1 MNPRFRPFV
10 AFLLL
15 FVLAIGLTPL
25 LGRAGQ
31 AAAADAPAKIAPD
44 LWQIMQRDGRAGFI
58 AVLTEQA
65 DTSLATNLPTK
76 LAKGQFV
83 FDALRNTAD
92 RTQRDLRAYL
102 TRQGVTFT
110 PYYIVNA
117 IYIEAGRDVLQAV
130 AARPEVRQV
139 ILNERFQ
146 AANPIIDP
154 DAAQPETPTS
164 VEWNLSFIGADTVWN
179 QYGVTG
185 QGAVVG
191 DLDTGVDWDHP
202 ALKNAYRGW
211 NGASAD
217 HNYNWWDATTNG
229 SAVEPYD
236 NHSHGTHTTGTIV
249 GYDPGQDKHIGVAPG
264 ARWIACKNMDAG
276 GSGQTAWFITCF
288 EFALAPWN
296 LNHQNPN
303 PALAPDVVNNSWR
316 YWGGGNNVFYTAI
329 QNLRNAGVVVEVS
342 AGNEG
347 PNCTTLG
354 SPSDYDNVFTT
365 GATSNRS
372 ETLVSFS
379 SRGPS
384 ILYPG
389 SIKPDIV
396 APGHNINSSLPG
408 GGYSGETW
416 SGTSMAGPHVVGAV
430 ALVVSAN
437 PSLHGQVSFIE
448 DLLRNTAYT
457 GMPDPP
463 NPDSCGGIAYNVV
476 PNHIYGWGRLDV
488 LTAVTSVL
496 GDVGY
501 VEGHVYNQ
509 ATGAPIASAL
519 VDFGDN
525 HTTMTDGNGR
535 YFTALPEGTYTATA
549 SKYGFSSDSASGIV
563 VVVGETTVQDFNLTA
578 VSQYL
583 VFGKVTNQVTGRP
596 VGAHLELFL
605 NGSRVVEAY
614 SGSFT
619 GRYRMRAY
627 VGDYMLM
634 VTANGYAPYSQ
645 ALTIDGFENVNVQLI
660 PALESGR

>member
-1 MNPRFRPFV
+1 MIPRFRPFV

-15 FVLAIGLTPL
+15 FILALGLTPL
-25 LGRAGQ
+25 LGRVGQ
-31 AAAADAPAKIAPD
+31 AAASDPQAKIAPD
-44 LWQIMQRDGRAGFI
+44 LWQTIQRDGQAGFI
-58 AVLTEQA
+58 AILGEQA
-65 DTSLATNLPTK
+65 NTSLAASQPTK

-83 FDALRNTAD
+83 YDALRSTAE
-92 RTQRDLRAYL
+92 RTQSGLRAYL
-102 TRQGVTFT
+102 TRQGVAFT

-117 IYIEAGRDVLQAV
+117 IYIEAGKDVLQAV
-130 AARPEVRQV
+130 AARSEVQRLV
-139 ILNERFQ
+139 LNEHFQ
-146 AANPIIDP
+146 AINPIIEP
-154 DAAQPETPTS
+154 APVQPAAPTTI
-164 VEWNLSFIGADTVWN
+164 EWNLTFINVDDVWS

-185 QGAVVG
+185 QGAVIG

-211 NGASAD
+211 NGTAAD

-229 SAVEPYD
+229 GVNAPYD
-236 NHSHGTHTTGTIV
+236 DHSHGTHTTGTVV
-249 GYDPGQDKHIGVAPG
+249 GYDPAQDKHIGVAPG
-264 ARWIACKNMDAG
+264 AKWVACKNMDAG

-316 YWGGGNNVFYTAI
+316 YWGGGNNAFYTAI

-354 SPSDYDNVFTT
+354 SPSDYNNVFTT
-365 GATSNRS
+365 GATAYHT

-384 ILYPG
+384 ILYPT

-396 APGHNINSSLPG
+396 APGQNINSSLPG

-430 ALVVSAN
+430 ALLVSAN
-437 PSLHGQVSFIE
+437 PSLHGQVSFME
-448 DLLRNTAYT
+448 DVLRNTTYR

-476 PNHIYGWGRLDV
+476 PNHIYGWGRLDT
-488 LTAVTSVL
+488 LMAVTSVI

-501 VEGHVYNQ
+501 VEGHVYDQ
-509 ATGAPIASAL
+509 VTGNPITGVV
-519 VDFGDN
+519 VDFGN
-525 HTTMTDGNGR
+525 NRTTTTDSSGR
-535 YFTALPEGTYTATA
+535 YFTALPEGTYSATA
-549 SKYGFSSDSASGIV
+549 GKYGWLSDTASGIV
-563 VVVGETTVQDFNLTA
+563 VVIGETATQDFTLTPA
-578 VSQYL
+578 AQHL
-583 VFGKVTNQVTGRP
+583 VYGKVTNQVTGRG
-596 VGAHLELFL
+596 VGAHIELFL

-614 SGSFT
+614 SGGFT
-619 GRYRMRAY
+619 GRYRMRAFDGTY
-627 VGDYMLM
+627 TL
-634 VTANGYAPYSQ
+634 TASATGYATYSQ
-645 ALTIDGFENVNVQLI
+645 TLVVDGNEQVNIQLI
-660 PALESGR
+660 PALESGQ